1 MRPVNVVLVVIVVA
15 LAAGCGRA
23 APPIGLATG
32 CDGAGRPCVRY
43 LPGIDSDGAP
53 LDRSSLLL
61 TLTAPASLGP
71 KPANLAAVTAAID
84 LETGAPAL
92 KLVPV
97 RALRADPQDRRQVY
111 IDLAGMLAGGAAIDL
126 PEAVIRSESG
136 KPQPGFTVKV
146 ESPVTPLAVSLAGV
160 MWTPS
165 DTSLFRFEGTV
176 KPGGSRDEAKVR
188 VELEGRLRIRPGSS
202 DAAVTAVL
210 ARYDAGDVKLKVPEH
225 RVRAGLL
232 LLTGTS
238 GEPAI
243 DFILASTNR
252 RNVPFQPLEVKD
264 LSSQGAFAAVFYQ
277 PFTGKL
283 QMVIDDKMAAETLD
297 NIAVVLAHEAL
308 HSGLGSGSA
317 TEETLAMA
325 VNTRVYEELI
335 LFDPAIVLTP
345 STFTRQSNAL
355 VLALRNSGRFGF
367 PAAGILPRPGVDDA
381 VHGALDETARS
392 FRDLLFKPDFYGD
405 IPKSGATGSEIL
417 ESYYGRIAGTAAT
430 QGKLRLDQDTLRLF
444 DAVMDRGLTPEQV
457 LKLHAALRL
466 RPTAVAE
473 GR

>member
-1 MRPVNVVLVVIVVA
+1 MISPTTTWGAAVRPVNVVLVVIVVA
-15 LAAGCGRA
+15 LAAACGRA

-202 DAAVTAVL
+202 DADGRVTYGKIGGANTRGGSGGFSGGKYGGNSLRVTTSL
-210 ARYDAGDVKLKVPEH
+210 KLFSRDTCAAANAIRTIALLPYCARNCSSVAWAGP
-225 RVRAGLL
+225 GMSP
-232 LLTGTS
+232 G
-238 GEPAI
+238 
-243 DFILASTNR
+243 
-252 RNVPFQPLEVKD
+252 
-264 LSSQGAFAAVFYQ
+264 
-277 PFTGKL
+277 
-283 QMVIDDKMAAETLD
+283 
-297 NIAVVLAHEAL
+297 VVLV
-308 HSGLGSGSA
+308 GTG
-317 TEETLAMA
+317 
-325 VNTRVYEELI
+325 
-335 LFDPAIVLTP
+335 
-345 STFTRQSNAL
+345 FTA
-355 VLALRNSGRFGF
+355 
-367 PAAGILPRPGVDDA
+367 
-381 VHGALDETARS
+381 
-392 FRDLLFKPDFYGD
+392 
-405 IPKSGATGSEIL
+405 
-417 ESYYGRIAGTAAT
+417 
-430 QGKLRLDQDTLRLF
+430 
-444 DAVMDRGLTPEQV
+444 
-457 LKLHAALRL
+457 
-466 RPTAVAE
+466 
-473 GR
+473 